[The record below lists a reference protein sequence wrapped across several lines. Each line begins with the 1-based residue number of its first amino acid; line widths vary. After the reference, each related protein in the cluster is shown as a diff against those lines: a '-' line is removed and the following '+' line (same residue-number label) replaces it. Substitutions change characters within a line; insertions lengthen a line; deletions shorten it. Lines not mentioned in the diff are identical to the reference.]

1 MSHNVQQRSSS
12 ICHTWVIISTF
23 SFHGSAISST
33 STTDEKICRP
43 TKKGVSSSLIK
54 QHFSSLNHKQSK
66 GKGREVRI
74 FKDPILLRTFWMH
87 NELWIE
93 WIFLKMEEYFVTIFC
108 VTIDDACKVSSMDY
122 KDIDNIVKRTPFFD
136 LLLFCRLLWRC
147 YAHYECRQNCEKWWP
162 SSSSASTLRLSPCF
176 LRISLED
183 ISVVK
188 KHRVRQRLLRSTFS
202 FFKCKF
208 FGVPQC
214 YANLQDTNMWPAQT
228 SENPTRGP
236 FDNKLIKI

>member
-54 QHFSSLNHKQSK
+54 QHFSSLSHKQSK

-93 WIFLKMEEYFVTIFC
+93 WIFWKWKNLLTLKSHNILCYHRWCMQSFINGLQRYRQYSQKNTFLWPFAFFAGCCEDAMHIMSADKTVRNDGQAQALLQLC
-108 VTIDDACKVSSMDY
+108 VLV
-122 KDIDNIVKRTPFFD
+122 P
-136 LLLFCRLLWRC
+136 
-147 YAHYECRQNCEKWWP
+147 
-162 SSSSASTLRLSPCF
+162 ASWGLAWKT
-176 LRISLED
+176 
-183 ISVVK
+183 
-188 KHRVRQRLLRSTFS
+188 
-202 FFKCKF
+202 
-208 FGVPQC
+208 
-214 YANLQDTNMWPAQT
+214 
-228 SENPTRGP
+228 
-236 FDNKLIKI
+236 

>member
-1 MSHNVQQRSSS
+1 MSHNVQQSSSS

-122 KDIDNIVKRTPFFD
+122 KDIGNIVKRTYKNTFLWPFAFFAGCCED
-136 LLLFCRLLWRC
+136 AMHIMSADKTVRNDGQAQALLQLCVLV
-147 YAHYECRQNCEKWWP
+147 P
-162 SSSSASTLRLSPCF
+162 ASWGLAWKT
-176 LRISLED
+176 
-183 ISVVK
+183 
-188 KHRVRQRLLRSTFS
+188 
-202 FFKCKF
+202 
-208 FGVPQC
+208 
-214 YANLQDTNMWPAQT
+214 
-228 SENPTRGP
+228 
-236 FDNKLIKI
+236 

>member
-1 MSHNVQQRSSS
+1 MN
-12 ICHTWVIISTF
+12 WMEF
-23 SFHGSAISST
+23 FENG
-33 STTDEKICRP
+33 
-43 TKKGVSSSLIK
+43 
-54 QHFSSLNHKQSK
+54 
-66 GKGREVRI
+66 RI
-74 FKDPILLRTFWMH
+74 FCH
-87 NELWIE
+87 NILWI
-93 WIFLKMEEYFVTIFC
+93 C

-188 KHRVRQRLLRSTFS
+188 KHRVRQRLLRTFS